1 MNSRI
6 FVIISILSIFCVIP
20 SVNAQLSLGGAAD
33 QELIQVTIDS
43 TDKVIVKH
51 IIKPSNFPVSVN
63 LIEGSISDIVVT
75 NENNVEKEFGR
86 IGENKQLM
94 IFPTENK
101 SIIRYNLENALIQK
115 DGMKSIDIKY
125 DQRITIMIPKDIK
138 LIYVNHT
145 AVLLGD
151 KKGLNCHGCNIN
163 IKFYDQNVKTLQLV
177 SWEEEEFPIEFYTK
191 SKISEFVFNQ
201 QLKSISFHVENK
213 SEFVTILLPLELL
226 WEPYQVFLDDEKIK
240 LTSTPVNN
248 SHILLN
254 IKPEISGTVLV
265 IGTTVIPEF
274 PVIAPLAIG
283 FLIILII
290 PLMKKVNL
298 H

>member
-101 SIIRYNLENALIQK
+101 SIIRYNLDIQ
-115 DGMKSIDIKY
+115 
-125 DQRITIMIPKDIK
+125 
-138 LIYVNHT
+138 
-145 AVLLGD
+145 
-151 KKGLNCHGCNIN
+151 
-163 IKFYDQNVKTLQLV
+163 
-177 SWEEEEFPIEFYTK
+177 
-191 SKISEFVFNQ
+191 
-201 QLKSISFHVENK
+201 
-213 SEFVTILLPLELL
+213 
-226 WEPYQVFLDDEKIK
+226 
-240 LTSTPVNN
+240 
-248 SHILLN
+248 
-254 IKPEISGTVLV
+254 
-265 IGTTVIPEF
+265 
-274 PVIAPLAIG
+274 
-283 FLIILII
+283 
-290 PLMKKVNL
+290 
-298 H
+298 